1 MMKDFRKRELVIIAA
16 AVALGAVLT
25 VAGTAYVIEKI
36 LTTEDDP
43 IVKAGGLSPTQKAIE
58 RDNHKIK

>member
-1 MMKDFRKRELVIIAA
+1 MMKNFKKRELAIIAA
-16 AVALGAVLT
+16 SIALGAVLT

-36 LTTEDDP
+36 LMAGNDP
-43 IVKAGGLSPTQKAIE
+43 LVKAGGLSPTQKAIE